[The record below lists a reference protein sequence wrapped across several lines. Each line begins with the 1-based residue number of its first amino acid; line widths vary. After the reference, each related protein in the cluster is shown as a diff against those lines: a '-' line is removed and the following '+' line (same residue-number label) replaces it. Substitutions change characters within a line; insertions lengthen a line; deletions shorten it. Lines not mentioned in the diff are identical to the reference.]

1 MILEQIIRQVLLE
14 AESGVLKLASK
25 KQFAKAMA
33 AGAKF
38 AYAVKTKGTSDPQK
52 IKMLV
57 VNMSGFSSPV
67 PGTVTSDE
75 AQESAKTLT
84 YVGPGGPYA
93 NKKYIYVMSQP
104 ESDKRQLI
112 NVWIMPK
119 PAEFSRV
126 FGTDEPAAKKS
137 GEKEKSLQ
145 AVTVVKSSYNI
156 GDARLLTVKE
166 YNVIA
171 QQVGVKQLQIESEKD
186 LDTATIRPKQVNYP
200 YQWETQG
207 ETIDVYT
214 IPEELNKNTK
224 DTYVYIQGR
233 SKKWLQYPKLRFET
247 FLSGDPAYPEF
258 QKLTPDA
265 MRITVEEKE
274 DLLDELKFNNDIST
288 GKETPLSPEG
298 KAIRDWN
305 KQKDKLDKEFKK
317 INDKFWPTISPLQ
330 NRLEQ
335 LKLTGPEKDLEKV
348 QKEYDDEIASAD
360 GRAWLKAK
368 QAVDNHEKTRPES
381 EFEKAKRQTTDA
393 EKLKQ
398 TAIDTKAIEDA
409 KLKAAREDKYT
420 DADIIAATKKSSA
433 TGAEPNDITKW
444 FQELILY
451 KLKTQPNLIMYL
463 KNSSTGDKYTPY
475 ELAQPQYGNW
485 GDRSKEL
492 TIDIKKLFKKQ
503 FSTINGLVTDTYI
516 KLIKLLD
523 TMSIPAPKQK

>member
-1 MILEQIIRQVLLE
+1 MSMILEQIIRQVLLE

-233 SKKWLQYPKLRFET
+233 ANRGRPCLQ
-247 FLSGDPAYPEF
+247 PAR
-258 QKLTPDA
+258 QGLCQGGTP
-265 MRITVEEKE
+265 R
-274 DLLDELKFNNDIST
+274 
-288 GKETPLSPEG
+288 
-298 KAIRDWN
+298 
-305 KQKDKLDKEFKK
+305 
-317 INDKFWPTISPLQ
+317 
-330 NRLEQ
+330 
-335 LKLTGPEKDLEKV
+335 
-348 QKEYDDEIASAD
+348 
-360 GRAWLKAK
+360 
-368 QAVDNHEKTRPES
+368 
-381 EFEKAKRQTTDA
+381 
-393 EKLKQ
+393 
-398 TAIDTKAIEDA
+398 
-409 KLKAAREDKYT
+409 
-420 DADIIAATKKSSA
+420 
-433 TGAEPNDITKW
+433 
-444 FQELILY
+444 
-451 KLKTQPNLIMYL
+451 
-463 KNSSTGDKYTPY
+463 
-475 ELAQPQYGNW
+475 
-485 GDRSKEL
+485 
-492 TIDIKKLFKKQ
+492 
-503 FSTINGLVTDTYI
+503 
-516 KLIKLLD
+516 
-523 TMSIPAPKQK
+523 